1 MSSDCLTH
9 QISTLD
15 GWANILYLTGDY
27 IAVET
32 QPAREASTF
41 IPALYF
47 ILFIVFGVWLSV
59 SVFTAIIISELE
71 NIKRIYDGSAMLT
84 NDQMT
89 WLKTQR
95 LILRL
100 QPEKRSVL
108 EPPPTAPYRR
118 VCFRLIHD
126 EEKLGRPVNAP
137 DTARF
142 HGKAFDRTVGVC
154 ICLNVAALTL
164 YSDPINRTVLQIY
177 ELLDYGFV
185 ALFAIEAM
193 VRAWSPTDYH
203 RLPLI
208 TTDYHRLP
216 LMISLMAPLIRSAS
230 AHSPSSSIGGIRGTG
245 WTSCWPW
252 SRSFSPSSPSSPLR
266 CSTVTI

>member
-47 ILFIVFGVWLSV
+47 IFFIVFGVWLSV

-71 NIKRIYDGSAMLT
+71 NIKRIYDGSALLT

-100 QPEKRSVL
+100 QPEKR
-108 EPPPTAPYRR
+108 
-118 VCFRLIHD
+118 
-126 EEKLGRPVNAP
+126 
-137 DTARF
+137 
-142 HGKAFDRTVGVC
+142 
-154 ICLNVAALTL
+154 CLT
-164 YSDPINRTVLQIY
+164 
-177 ELLDYGFV
+177 
-185 ALFAIEAM
+185 
-193 VRAWSPTDYH
+193 
-203 RLPLI
+203 
-208 TTDYHRLP
+208 
-216 LMISLMAPLIRSAS
+216 
-230 AHSPSSSIGGIRGTG
+230 SPSARSSDD
-245 WTSCWPW
+245 
-252 SRSFSPSSPSSPLR
+252 L
-266 CSTVTI
+266 

>member
-1 MSSDCLTH
+1 
-9 QISTLD
+9 
-15 GWANILYLTGDY
+15 
-27 IAVET
+27 
-32 QPAREASTF
+32 
-41 IPALYF
+41 
-47 ILFIVFGVWLSV
+47 V

-71 NIKRIYDGSAMLT
+71 NIKRIYDGSARLT

-100 QPEKRSVL
+100 QPEKRSHL
-108 EPPPTAPYRR
+108 CGPYSETDALHASAHHGAPPSPHREPPPTAPYRR

-142 HGKAFDRTVGVC
+142 HGKAFDRTVSVC
-154 ICLNVAALTL
+154 ICLNVVALTL

-193 VRAWSPTDYH
+193 VRVWSPST
-203 RLPLI
+203 
-208 TTDYHRLP
+208 
-216 LMISLMAPLIRSAS
+216 LMVSQHPDGL
-230 AHSPSSSIGGIRGTG
+230 
-245 WTSCWPW
+245 
-252 SRSFSPSSPSSPLR
+252 
-266 CSTVTI
+266 

>member
-1 MSSDCLTH
+1 MPLKASNCLTH
-9 QISTLD
+9 QIATLD
-15 GWANILYLTGDY
+15 GWANIFYLLGDY
-27 IAVET
+27 IAVDT
-32 QPAREASTF
+32 QPAREASTLL
-41 IPALYF
+41 PALYF

-71 NIKRIYDGSAMLT
+71 NTKRIYDGSAILT

-89 WLKTQR
+89 WLQTQR

-100 QPEKRSVL
+100 QPERRSVL

-118 VCFRLIHD
+118 VCFRLSHD

-154 ICLNVAALTL
+154 ICLNVVALTL

-185 ALFAIEAM
+185 ALFALEAM
-193 VRAWSPTDYH
+193 VRAWSPST
-203 RLPLI
+203 
-208 TTDYHRLP
+208 
-216 LMISLMAPLIRSAS
+216 LMVFECL
-230 AHSPSSSIGGIRGTG
+230 
-245 WTSCWPW
+245 
-252 SRSFSPSSPSSPLR
+252 
-266 CSTVTI
+266 